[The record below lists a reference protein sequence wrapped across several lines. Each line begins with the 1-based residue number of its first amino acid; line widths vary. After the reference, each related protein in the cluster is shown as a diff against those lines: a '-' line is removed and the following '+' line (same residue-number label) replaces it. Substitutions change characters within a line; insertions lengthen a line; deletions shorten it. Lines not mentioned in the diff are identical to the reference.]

1 MGDQGYVRTFLH
13 SLWGGEVEINWLYI
27 NSFYGA
33 MAVLCVALKTL
44 GDTYPVFAGWWI
56 VLSPFVPCAIFTLS
70 MLFIKLITTVDD
82 SMLKA
87 DAQSEKMMKFTGRK
101 TGSKK
106 LRHFSCLIHI
116 PRTMR

>member
-1 MGDQGYVRTFLH
+1 M
-13 SLWGGEVEINWLYI
+13 
-27 NSFYGA
+27 
-33 MAVLCVALKTL
+33 L

>member
-1 MGDQGYVRTFLH
+1 M
-13 SLWGGEVEINWLYI
+13 
-27 NSFYGA
+27 
-33 MAVLCVALKTL
+33 L

-70 MLFIKLITTVDD
+70 MLFIKLITTDDDVDTVDD

-87 DAQSEKMMKFTGRK
+87 DAQSEKMMKITGRK

-106 LRHFSCLIHI
+106 RD
-116 PRTMR
+116 